1 MEGSPPQKPQA
12 VSIGSILP
20 QLLER
25 WGQNLDV
32 DLTRIWALWESAV
45 GEAVAKNT
53 RPVAFKGKLLLVHA
67 NSSPWLHHLQFL
79 KKEIIV
85 KVNQALG
92 RELVG
97 DIKFKIGKL

>member
-1 MEGSPPQKPQA
+1 MWGLAESGPSGRAPWAKRSP
-12 VSIGSILP
+12 
-20 QLLER
+20 
-25 WGQNLDV
+25 
-32 DLTRIWALWESAV
+32 RIRA
-45 GEAVAKNT
+45 
-53 RPVAFKGKLLLVHA
+53 PVAFKGKLLLVHA